1 MINLLSDEY
10 KSELRAA
17 RSNLIIVR
25 YIGIVLLAALFMC
38 GALFISYSLL
48 EATMNS
54 AEQRIQAN
62 DVKADVYS
70 QTQQQVTAL
79 SAQLDQSKTILDQE
93 VRYSQLLVKLGQ
105 IMPTGTVI
113 GKLSLTSA
121 SFNGQATP
129 ITAYAKT
136 ASEASSLQS
145 QLQTSP
151 LFNKVS
157 LTSTENSGQGIPG
170 YPVTVEL
177 SVVFNRAG
185 I

>member
-17 RSNLIIVR
+17 RSNLIIAR
-25 YIGIVLLAALFMC
+25 YIGIILLAALFMF

-48 EATMNS
+48 ETTMDS
-54 AEQRIQAN
+54 AEKRIQAN

-70 QTQQQVTAL
+70 QTQEQVSTL
-79 SAQLDQSKTILDQE
+79 GGQLNQSKTILDQE
-93 VRYSQLLVKLGQ
+93 IRYSRLLIRLGQ

-113 GKLSLTSA
+113 GKLSLGSA
-121 SFNGQATP
+121 SFNGEATTL
-129 ITAYAKT
+129 TAYAKT
-136 ASEASSLQS
+136 TSEASSIQT
-145 QLQTSP
+145 QLQASP
-151 LFNKVS
+151 LFSKVS
-157 LTSTENSGQGIPG
+157 LTSTDSSGQGIPG

-177 SVVFNRAG
+177 SVIFNRAG